1 LNNSDRTNLSS
12 GKIEPGRSVWLLN
25 NSKSTYRN
33 LHWQDEMIDLY
44 MKEYLRKSTT
54 SMGHGVLRPFV
65 DLTLTMVNDKRHI
78 DLARCDGVG
87 GLDS

>member
-1 LNNSDRTNLSS
+1 M
-12 GKIEPGRSVWLLN
+12 GR
-25 NSKSTYRN
+25 
-33 LHWQDEMIDLY
+33 
-44 MKEYLRKSTT
+44 
-54 SMGHGVLRPFV
+54 GVLRPFV